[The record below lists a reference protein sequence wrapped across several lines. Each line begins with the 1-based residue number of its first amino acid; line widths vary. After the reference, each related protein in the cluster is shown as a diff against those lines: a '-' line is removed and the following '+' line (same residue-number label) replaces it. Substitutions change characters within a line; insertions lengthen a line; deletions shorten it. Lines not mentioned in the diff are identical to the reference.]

1 MHVGYSTFF
10 QNLDGKLSDQEVYR
24 RELAMADRAE
34 PLGFDSI
41 WSAEHH
47 FDGYTM
53 CPNVMQFL
61 TFMAGRTER
70 AKLGSMVIVLPWH
83 DPVRVAEEVSVLD
96 NVSGGRAIL
105 GMGRGLGRIEFEGF
119 RVQMSESRERFVEYS
134 DAILAALETGI
145 LEYDGQFYQQPR
157 KELRPRPTGSFRGRT
172 YASAVSPESGR
183 IIAKAG
189 AGVMIIAQKP
199 WDKTIED
206 LNLYREI
213 FREENGGAE
222 PPKPLMVVFTA
233 CHPDASVAEEMHK
246 QYVRG
251 YSRSALEHYEFDN
264 EGLADIKGYEY
275 YGGLSKNIKKHGSD
289 AFVNFLADLQVWGTP
304 EACYERLAEY
314 QELTDCAGFIHVFS
328 MAGMPE
334 ELARESMESFAKGV
348 LPKLK
353 ALDVGAEVGAMAA
366 A

>member
-1 MHVGYSTFF
+1 MHVGMSTFF
-10 QNLDGKLSDQEVYR
+10 QNLDGERSDPDVYR
-24 RELAMADRAE
+24 QELALADRAE

-53 CPNVMQFL
+53 CPNVVQFL
-61 TFMAGRTER
+61 TYMAARTER
-70 AKLGSMVIVLPWH
+70 LKLGSMVVVLPWH
-83 DPVRVAEEVSVLD
+83 DPVRLAEEVSVLD
-96 NVSGGRAIL
+96 TVSGGRAIL

-119 RVQMSESRERFVEYS
+119 RLNMGESRERFVEYS
-134 DAILAALETGI
+134 DAILAALETGVI
-145 LEYDGQFYQQPR
+145 EYDGKYYKQPR
-157 KELRPRPTGSFRGRT
+157 KEIRPRSGRSFRGRT

-206 LNLYREI
+206 LNIYREI

-246 QYVRG
+246 KYVRG

-264 EGLADIKGYEY
+264 EGLADINGYEY
-275 YGGLSKNIKKHGSD
+275 YGALSRNIKKHGAES
-289 AFVNFLADLQVWGTP
+289 FVNFLADLQVWGTP
-304 EACYERLAEY
+304 DAVYERLVEY
-314 QELTDCAGFIHVFS
+314 QALTDCAGFIHVFS

-334 ELARESMESFAKGV
+334 ALARESVESFAADV
-348 LPKLK
+348 LPRLK